1 MHADRH
7 LPKTARRAGRVITTP
22 SAPSALTP
30 CHRTGEHER
39 PGAAHGGEDLTFAA
53 MSERRGGGPLGP
65 RAPAWRE
72 WSGAEQC
79 ESFSRSSLREID
91 ALTYELS
98 SGPNHSHYP
107 ESINHSCLT
116 PFS

>member
-1 MHADRH
+1 MHVDRH

-53 MSERRGGGPLGP
+53 MSERRGGGPLPP
-65 RAPAWRE
+65 RAPACYRP
-72 WSGAEQC
+72 SVAADC
-79 ESFSRSSLREID
+79 ARLV
-91 ALTYELS
+91 
-98 SGPNHSHYP
+98 
-107 ESINHSCLT
+107 
-116 PFS
+116 